1 MLHTHLPRRNRAFE
15 MKLNIAFPRNGT
27 VKQFDITDDVLRRV
41 NLNDYRLGNDV
52 DGSIFGD
59 QFKGYTFRLKGGS
72 DKDGFPM
79 VQGVLAS
86 SRVSLLI
93 KRGAPGFNTFRGRS
107 GERRRKAL
115 RGCIVGSDIAV
126 LNVSIIK
133 SGSQAIEGVTDVTLP
148 RRLGP
153 KRANNLRKL
162 FNLSRDDDVRKFVV
176 RRKVSK
182 AGKKDRFKGPKIQRL
197 VTPVVRA
204 QRAKKVKVAM
214 ASIRKNAQERR
225 EYLSLVSKTRMAA
238 RQRKNATLNR
248 QKAVAEKSLIAAF
261 QKAGAP
267 KQAVKATAPAAKATV
282 AKKK

>member
-1 MLHTHLPRRNRAFE
+1 
-15 MKLNIAFPRNGT
+15 MKLNIAYPRNGT
-27 VKQFDITDDVLRRV
+27 VKQFEIPDEVLRRV

-52 DGSIFGD
+52 DGGIFGD
-59 QFKGYTFRLKGGS
+59 AFKDYTFRLKGGS

-86 SRVSLLI
+86 SRVSLLV

-115 RGCIVGSDIAV
+115 RGCIVGSDISC
-126 LNVSIIK
+126 LNVVVLK
-133 SGSQAIEGVTDVTLP
+133 NGSQPIEGVTDVSLP

-153 KRANNLRKL
+153 KRASNLRKL

-197 VTPVVRA
+197 ITPVVRA
-204 QRAKKVKVAM
+204 QRARKVKQAM
-214 ASIRKNAQERR
+214 ASIRNNAQERR
-225 EYLSLVSKTRMAA
+225 EYLHLIGARRMAA
-238 RQRKNATLNR
+238 RQRKNASLLR
-248 QKAVAEKSLIAAF
+248 QRVASDKAVLAAY

-267 KQAVKATAPAAKATV
+267 KAAVKAPVKAVKKTV
-282 AKKK
+282 AK

>member
-1 MLHTHLPRRNRAFE
+1 
-15 MKLNIAFPRNGT
+15 
-27 VKQFDITDDVLRRV
+27 V

-52 DGSIFGD
+52 DGAIFGD

-86 SRVSLLI
+86 SRVSLLV

-115 RGCIVGSDIAV
+115 RGCVVGADIAV
-126 LNVSIIK
+126 LNVSIVK
-133 SGSQAIEGVTDVTLP
+133 SGEQAIEGVTDVTLP

-176 RRKVSK
+176 RRKVTK

-197 VTPVVRA
+197 VTSTVRA

-225 EYLSLVSKTRMAA
+225 DYLSLVSSSRMAA
-238 RQRKNATLNR
+238 RQRKTAALRR
-248 QKAVAEKSLIAAF
+248 QKAVVEKSAIAAF

-267 KQAVKATAPAAKATV
+267 KQAVKAAAPAAKATA